1 MYMNRVS
8 LLCLIL
14 ACSFMLSAF
23 PSAAQTLKSYTG
35 KVPDGYNFWLSTPK
49 KDQGSAEKPLI
60 IFLHGASLSGSNLNK
75 VLKYGP
81 LDAIKRGLNLDA
93 YVMAPQTRGS
103 WSPTKVMKVLDY
115 VLEHNEDIDTTR
127 IYVVGMSLGGYGSID
142 VANAC
147 HDRIA
152 AALSFCGGG
161 TGNDFTGLSEVPIW
175 IIHGTADKAVPISRS
190 DAVAN
195 ALKKINPDNLRL
207 IYDRVP
213 GMNHGQP
220 ARFFYV
226 PQFYEWLFKHSLSD
240 PGRPIAEGFKVDNSL
255 TAGIY
260 RRLPT
265 TPLVTVENTGINLQ
279 QEFNHSFVPAGFDG
293 DAFEGILIENEI
305 EAERL
310 MNDDE
315 NQPEEN

>member
-1 MYMNRVS
+1 M
-8 LLCLIL
+8 
-14 ACSFMLSAF
+14 
-23 PSAAQTLKSYTG
+23 KSYSG
-35 KVPDGYNFWLSTPK
+35 KVSGGYNFWLSEPK
-49 KDQGSAEKPLI
+49 KDQGASEKPLV
-60 IFLHGASLSGSNLNK
+60 IFLHGASLSGTDLNR

-93 YVMAPQTRGS
+93 YVMAPQTRGA
-103 WSPTKVMKVLDY
+103 WSPAKVMKDLDY
-115 VLEHNEDIDTTR
+115 VLEHNDDIDTTR

-142 VANAC
+142 LANAYP
-147 HDRIA
+147 DRIA

-161 TGNDFTGLSEVPIW
+161 SGNDFTGLSHVPIW
-175 IIHGTADKAVPISRS
+175 IIHGTADRAVPISRS

-195 ALKKINPDNLRL
+195 ALRKIDADAPRL

-226 PQFYEWLFKHSLSD
+226 PQFYEWLFKHSLTD

-260 RRLPT
+260 RRLPS
-265 TPLVTVENTGINLQ
+265 TPLVTVVNTGMNLQ
-279 QEFNHSFVPAGFDG
+279 QELNHSFVPAGFDG

-305 EAERL
+305 
-310 MNDDE
+310 DS
-315 NQPEEN
+315 EEVPQAVNLSEEEGSDTRH